1 MGTWGPGIFSDDL
14 AADVR
19 EDFRD
24 LISEG
29 LTAEE
34 ATERLKGDYDGE
46 LDPDE
51 LPVFLLALAATQWKT
66 GHVVPAIIE
75 EARAAL
81 ESGAGM
87 ERWEDTSPSDRKS
100 RRRALDKL
108 AQQLRTPPRPPVRIP
123 RRKLE
128 DTTLDLGDVVA
139 VRRGERRIFFAVVD
153 FHVDKGGRAAIVK
166 LLPFLDHL
174 PNEASAVREAAASAT
189 RDELF
194 GDGSPFF
201 IVFNGGRA
209 PARLP
214 SHVEVVAHGL
224 VDSPSELTG
233 GTVTWWSEIAESAEP
248 ALRQM
253 GLD

>member
-1 MGTWGPGIFSDDL
+1 LDAVVGTWGPGIFSDDV

-19 EDFRD
+19 EEFRD
-24 LISEG
+24 LIADG
-29 LTAEE
+29 LTPAQ

-51 LPVFLLALAATQWKT
+51 VPVFLLALAATQWKT
-66 GHVVPAIIE
+66 GHVVPAVIE
-75 EARAAL
+75 QARAAL

-87 ERWEDTSPSDRKS
+87 ERWEEASPSDRKS

-108 AQQLRTPPRPPVRIP
+108 AQQLRTPPRAPVRIP

-128 DTTLDLGDVVA
+128 DTTLELGDVVA
-139 VRRGERRIFFAVVD
+139 VPRGAGRIFFAVVD
-153 FHVDKGGRAAIVK
+153 FHVEKGGRAAVVK
-166 LLPFLDHL
+166 LLPFLDRL
-174 PNEASAVREAAASAT
+174 SADSAAVREVAGSAT
-189 RDELF
+189 REELE
-194 GDGSPFF
+194 PFF

-214 SHVEVVAHGL
+214 SHVEVVAKGL

-233 GTVTWWSEIAESAEP
+233 GTVTWWSDIAESAEP
-248 ALRQM
+248 ALRRM
-253 GLD
+253 GLS